1 MPSTMLI
8 DSPSNPIVK
17 SLRSLAGGARQRR
30 ETGLFLAEGVR
41 VVSDGLDAGQVA
53 RSCLYDAEALA
64 RTEKGRLLLRRLQA
78 IARSATGRVFEATA
92 RAVAAASDTQHP
104 QGVVAA
110 FPIPHWV
117 EPAGT
122 GKAALALICDDIQ
135 DPGNLGTILRTA
147 EASGVDAVWLTE
159 RCVGLYSPKVVR
171 AAMGAH
177 FRLPC
182 FPDATWPVIEAS
194 LANLGIQ
201 AANIYAAEVG
211 ATLNYDEVD
220 WNAPAA
226 LIVSNEA
233 RGLGEEARQ
242 LATRGG
248 GLLAIPMLGGT
259 ESLNAAVATAVILF
273 EAARQ
278 RRVAPTADK

>member
-1 MPSTMLI
+1 MLI

-17 SLRSLAGGARQRR
+17 LLRSLAGSARHRR
-30 ETGLFLAEGVR
+30 EAGLFLAEGVR
-41 VVSDGLDAGQVA
+41 VVTDALDAGRVA
-53 RSCLYDAEALA
+53 SSCLYDAEALG
-64 RTEKGRLLLRRLQA
+64 RTEKGRMLLGRLQA

-92 RAVAAASDTQHP
+92 RAIAAASDTQHP

-110 FPIPHWV
+110 FPIPGWT
-117 EPAGT
+117 EPAST
-122 GKAALALICDDIQ
+122 GKAALALVCDDIQ

-147 EASGVDAVWLTE
+147 EASGVDGVWLTK
-159 RCVGLYSPKVVR
+159 RCVDLYSPKVVR

-182 FPDATWPVIEAS
+182 FPDATWSQIETS
-194 LANLGIQ
+194 LANLGIP
-201 AANIYAAEVG
+201 AAGVYAAEAEG
-211 ATLNYDEVD
+211 SLTYDAVN

-226 LIVSNEA
+226 MIVSNEA
-233 RGLGEEARQ
+233 HGLGEEARR
-242 LATRGG
+242 LATKGG
-248 GLLAIPMLGGT
+248 GLLAIPMAGGT

-278 RRVAPTADK
+278 RRGGLGAGG

>member
-1 MPSTMLI
+1 MII

-17 SLRSLAGGARQRR
+17 SLRALAAGARQRR
-30 ETGLFLAEGVR
+30 EAGLFLAAGVR

-53 RSCLYDAEALA
+53 TSCLYDAEALG
-64 RTEKGRLLLRRLQA
+64 RTEKGRALAARLQA

-110 FPIPHWV
+110 FSILHWT
-117 EPAGT
+117 EPASAGR
-122 GKAALALICDDIQ
+122 AALALICDDIQ
-135 DPGNLGTILRTA
+135 DPGNLGTILRAA
-147 EASGVDAVWLTE
+147 EAAGVDAVWLTE
-159 RCVGLYSPKVVR
+159 RCVDLYSPKVVR

-182 FPDATWPVIEAS
+182 FPDATWPGIEAS
-194 LANLGIQ
+194 VAKLSIQ
-201 AANIYAAEVG
+201 AAGIYAAEAV
-211 ATLNYDEVD
+211 APRPYDEVN

-233 RGLGEEARQ
+233 RGLGEAARQ
-242 LATRGG
+242 LAIRGG

-278 RRVAPTADK
+278 RRVAAKADE